1 MANIEFN
8 IENYTEAD
16 LLKLFSLEQDN
27 LTQQQIFDV
36 TNHYISK
43 MQTENNEHMAIFFK
57 AAQDRLIQYL
67 EADNDTISTS
77 DDSSSDEEENDPLD
91 YTDQLI
97 SNMEYDDNDTEL
109 QKAITPSHA
118 APKNKNEAN
127 KITDRVNNTELVG
140 VNTHYVQKRKN
151 LGISDVMQ
159 VPVTQGILN
168 PNLTNKLTKL
178 INVDS
183 QYRQNISMTTAGNP
197 CDFTIDL
204 SEPVND
210 VIQMR
215 LFSLQV
221 PFTWWL
227 IDEAYGTNFFLL
239 DGVKITIDEGN
250 YTLPQLIDEI
260 NLKLPGEDVSAN
272 LHMRNGKTTFN
283 FNIRHKITFFD
294 KNYQSNSKID
304 NNLGYIIGFRE
315 SEYVSD
321 NSITSEAVG
330 DTYGTKYFLLHI
342 DDFNQN
348 QMNTNIIGAS
358 DNPITHLK
366 EPIYFARDSEF
377 VSTGSG
383 TRDIFVVPREKKDL
397 TIAQMHAL
405 NEINANRTREDLR
418 NIPPTMKNMFG
429 LVPIKRG
436 DFLGPA
442 FTENGGSL
450 QSNERVYFGPVNINR
465 LHIKL
470 LDDKGNTVNLNGCNW
485 SFSMVAE
492 TLYQY

>member
-27 LTQQQIFDV
+27 ITQQQIFDV

-67 EADNDTISTS
+67 EADDDTISTS

-91 YTDQLI
+91 YTDKLL
-97 SNMEYDDNDTEL
+97 SNMEYDENDTEL
-109 QKAITPSHA
+109 RKAITPSHA

-283 FNIRHKITFFD
+283 FNSRHKITFFD

-321 NSITSEAVG
+321 NSITSEAVVIHMEQNIF
-330 DTYGTKYFLLHI
+330 YFI
-342 DDFNQN
+342 
-348 QMNTNIIGAS
+348 
-358 DNPITHLK
+358 
-366 EPIYFARDSEF
+366 
-377 VSTGSG
+377 
-383 TRDIFVVPREKKDL
+383 L
-397 TIAQMHAL
+397 TIL
-405 NEINANRTREDLR
+405 
-418 NIPPTMKNMFG
+418 
-429 LVPIKRG
+429 IKIR
-436 DFLGPA
+436 
-442 FTENGGSL
+442 
-450 QSNERVYFGPVNINR
+450 
-465 LHIKL
+465 
-470 LDDKGNTVNLNGCNW
+470 
-485 SFSMVAE
+485 
-492 TLYQY
+492 